1 MRIVRGPTILHSQ
14 VAREPAI
21 VLARFI
27 QESQVNFLQL
37 YVFRVKLDRI
47 DEPQDEVDRLSDVH
61 IALVMLVG
69 SADADK
75 QGRMLTPRSRGKRE
89 EVAKAIL
96 FMASDDSSYCLVSE
110 FMVDGGLAQLVNP
123 A

>member
-1 MRIVRGPTILHSQ
+1 MRIVRGPTILHSH
-14 VAREPAI
+14 VARDLAI
-21 VLARFI
+21 VLARSI

-61 IALVMLVG
+61 IASVILVG

-75 QGRMLTPRSRGKRE
+75 QGRTLTTRRRGKPE

-96 FMASDDSSYCLVSE
+96 VMASDDSSYCLVSE
-110 FMVDGGLAQLVNP
+110 FMVAGGFAQLVNP